1 MVLDLTNLSPAEKQY
16 YLLHVVAPRPI
27 CFASTIDKAGNV
39 NLSPFSFFNL
49 FSSNPPIAI
58 FSPARRVRDNTTK
71 HTLQNVLE
79 VPEVVIN
86 IVTYDMM
93 QQTSLASCEYPKE
106 LNEFIKAGFT
116 EEPAT
121 IIRPPM
127 VKESKVKMECKVLEV
142 KPLGTEKGAGNLVIC
157 EVLKLHID
165 DSLLDDPSP
174 AAQGRP
180 KMDQRKIHHVARLG
194 GDWYCKVDET
204 NLFQVAKPNTE
215 LGIGVDALP
224 TAIRNSKILTGNNLG
239 QLANV
244 NEMPFIDPAFDD
256 PRLKEIIQYY
266 SINPDEMEKELHRYA
281 KKLLDDGKVR
291 AAWQIL
297 LADA

>member
-1 MVLDLTNLSPAEKQY
+1 MILELKDLTPTEKQY

-27 CFASTIDKAGNV
+27 CFDSTIDKAGNV

-49 FSSNPPIAI
+49 FSSNPPIVI

-86 IVTYDMM
+86 IVTFDMV
-93 QQTSLASCEYPKE
+93 QQTSLASCEFPKGT
-106 LNEFIKAGFT
+106 NEFIKAGFT

-127 VKESKVKMECKVLEV
+127 IKESKVKMECKVIEV

-165 DSLLDDPSP
+165 DSLLDE
-174 AAQGRP
+174 QH

-204 NLFQVAKPNTE
+204 NLFHVQKPNTE
-215 LGIGVDALP
+215 PGIGADALP
-224 TAIRNSKILTGNNLG
+224 AAIRNSTILTGNNLG

-244 NEMPFIDPAFDD
+244 NEMPLIDPAFDD
-256 PRLKEIIQYY
+256 ARLKDIIQYF

-281 KKLLDDGKVR
+281 KKLLDEGKVSE
-291 AAWQIL
+291 AWQVL
-297 LADA
+297 LVVA

>member
-1 MVLDLTNLSPAEKQY
+1 MVLDLTNLSPVEKQY

-58 FSPARRVRDNTTK
+58 FSPSRRVRDNTTK

-86 IVTYDMM
+86 IVTYDMV
-93 QQTSLASCEYPKE
+93 QQTSLASCEYPKGT
-106 LNEFIKAGFT
+106 NEFIKAGFT

-121 IIRPPM
+121 LVKPPM
-127 VKESKVKMECKVLEV
+127 VKESKVKMECKVIEV

-165 DSLLDDPSP
+165 DSLLDENK
-174 AAQGRP
+174 

-215 LGIGVDALP
+215 LGIGVNALP
-224 TAIRNSKILTGNNLG
+224 ESIRNSKVLTGNNLG

-244 NEMPFIDPAFDD
+244 NEMPLIDPSFDD
-256 PRLKEIIQYY
+256 SLLKEIIQYF
-266 SINPDEMEKELHRYA
+266 SIDPDEMEKELHSYA
-281 KKLLDDGKVR
+281 KKLLDEGNVR
-291 AAWQIL
+291 EAWQVL
-297 LADA
+297 LAGA

>member
-1 MVLDLTNLSPAEKQY
+1 MILELKDLTPTEKQY

-49 FSSNPPIAI
+49 FSSNPPIVI

-86 IVTYDMM
+86 IVTFDMV
-93 QQTSLASCEYPKE
+93 QQTSLASCEFPKGT
-106 LNEFIKAGFT
+106 NEFIKAGFT

-127 VKESKVKMECKVLEV
+127 IKESKVKMECKVIEV

-165 DSLLDDPSP
+165 DSLLDE
-174 AAQGRP
+174 QH

-204 NLFQVAKPNTE
+204 NLFHVQKPNTE
-215 LGIGVDALP
+215 PGIGADALP
-224 TAIRNSKILTGNNLG
+224 AAIRNSTILTGNNLG

-244 NEMPFIDPAFDD
+244 NEMPLIDPAFDD
-256 PRLKEIIQYY
+256 ARLKDIIQYF

-281 KKLLDDGKVR
+281 KKLLDEGKVSE
-291 AAWQIL
+291 AWQVL
-297 LADA
+297 LVVA

>member
-1 MVLDLTNLSPAEKQY
+1 MVLDLTNLPPAEKQY
-16 YLLHVVAPRPI
+16 YLQHVIAPRPI

-49 FSSNPPIAI
+49 FSSNPPIVI

-86 IVTYDMM
+86 IVTYDIV
-93 QQTSLASCEYPKE
+93 QQTSLSSCEYPQE
-106 LNEFIKAGFT
+106 VNEFIKAGFT

-121 IIRPPM
+121 IVRPPM
-127 VKESKVKMECKVLEV
+127 VKESKVKMECKVIEV

-157 EVLKLHID
+157 EILKLHID
-165 DSLLDDPSP
+165 DSLLDEEL
-174 AAQGRP
+174 

-194 GDWYCKVDET
+194 GDWYCKVDES
-204 NLFQVAKPNTE
+204 NLFQVAKPNKE

-224 TAIRNSKILTGNNLG
+224 AGIRNSKILTGNNLG

-244 NEMPFIDPAFDD
+244 QEMPMIDPSFDD
-256 PRLKEIIQYY
+256 SLLGEIIQYY
-266 SINPDEMEKELHRYA
+266 SVDPEEMEKEIHSYA
-281 KKLLDDGKVR
+281 KKLLEDGKVSE
-291 AAWQIL
+291 AWQVL
-297 LADA
+297 LAVS